1 MRDVNFNADL
11 SDADNYIYTNVYD
24 IEIPNKMN
32 YADIIEDLSMNK
44 NVMAIKMVS
53 V

>member
-1 MRDVNFNADL
+1 
-11 SDADNYIYTNVYD
+11 
-24 IEIPNKMN
+24 MN